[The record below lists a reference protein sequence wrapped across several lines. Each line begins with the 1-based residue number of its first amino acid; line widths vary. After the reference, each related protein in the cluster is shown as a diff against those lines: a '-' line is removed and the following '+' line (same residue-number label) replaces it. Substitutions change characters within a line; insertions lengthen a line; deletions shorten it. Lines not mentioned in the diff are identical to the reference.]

1 MTRTATTGAPTAQY
15 MLPGIRVREYRTSV
29 PLDWSAPDG
38 ETIDLFVRELVD
50 PASDTA
56 DRPLLTYLQGGP
68 GGANPRPLGRDGWI
82 DEALRDYRVV
92 LVDQRGTGLS
102 TPVDAAIVSARG
114 DAGGDY
120 LACFR
125 ADSIVRD
132 LEHVRA
138 SLYDGRRWATLAQSF
153 GGWITMTY
161 LSFAPEGLTA
171 SYICGGVPGM
181 PPAASEVYRRTFD
194 RVEAKTAEFYRRFP
208 DDEAAVAR
216 IADRLAAGDVR
227 LPDGDLLTVRRW
239 QSLGIDFGMK
249 PGFERLHWLVE
260 KAFIEPD
267 RLSPAFLQDVMTL
280 SSSAGNPLF
289 WTLQESIYGDEQSG
303 PTAWAAQAERER
315 RPQFDKARRPLLFTG
330 EMAFPWMF
338 DEVGLLRG
346 FRSAVDQL
354 AARAD
359 WSPLYDA
366 AALARNEVPVAA
378 VVYFDD
384 MYVDAGLQLQTL
396 SGVGNSQ
403 YWVTNEYEHDGIGSG
418 RTLTRLRD
426 LVRDRGGE
434 RA

>member
-1 MTRTATTGAPTAQY
+1 MTRATTSGTPTAQY

-29 PLDWSAPDG
+29 PLDWNTPDG
-38 ETIDLFVRELVD
+38 ETIELFVRELVD

-102 TPVDAAIVSARG
+102 TPVDAAIVADRG
-114 DAGGDY
+114 DEGGEY

-132 LEHVRA
+132 LEHVRC

-181 PPAASEVYRRTFD
+181 PPRASEVYRRTFD
-194 RVEAKTAEFYRRFP
+194 RVETKTAEFYRRFP

-260 KAFIEPD
+260 KAFIEPG
-267 RLSPAFLQDVMTL
+267 RLSPAFLHDVMTL

-315 RPQFDKARRPLLFTG
+315 RPQFDEARRPLLFTG

-346 FRSAVDQL
+346 FRPAVDRL
-354 AARAD
+354 AAKTD
-359 WSPLYDA
+359 WSPLYDR
-366 AALARNEVPVAA
+366 AALQRNEVPVAA

-396 SGVGNSQ
+396 AGVGNSQ

>member
-1 MTRTATTGAPTAQY
+1 
-15 MLPGIRVREYRTSV
+15 
-29 PLDWSAPDG
+29 
-38 ETIDLFVRELVD
+38 
-50 PASDTA
+50 
-56 DRPLLTYLQGGP
+56 
-68 GGANPRPLGRDGWI
+68 
-82 DEALRDYRVV
+82 
-92 LVDQRGTGLS
+92 
-102 TPVDAAIVSARG
+102 VDAAIVSARG

-249 PGFERLHWLVE
+249 PGFERMHWLIDE
-260 KAFIEPD
+260 AFATGPD
-267 RLSPAFLQDVMTL
+267 RLSDTFLSQVQAR
-280 SSSAGNPLF
+280 SSYADNPLF
-289 WTLQESIYGDEQSG
+289 AVMQESIYA
-303 PTAWAAQAERER
+303 TAGAGATGWAAQAERDR
-315 RPQFDKARRPLLFTG
+315 LPQFDASARPLLFTG
-330 EMAFPWMF
+330 EMMYPWMF
-338 DEVGLLRG
+338 EEIRALTPFRG
-346 FRSAVDQL
+346 AVELL
-354 AARAD
+354 AAETE
-359 WSPLYDA
+359 WSPLYDL
-366 AALARNEVPVAA
+366 AALAANEVPVAA
-378 VVYFDD
+378 AVYYDD
-384 MYVDAGLQLQTL
+384 MYVDAHLQLDTAHR
-396 SGVGNSQ
+396 VGNTQ
-403 YWVTNEYEHDGIGSG
+403 AWVTNEYEHDGIGSD
-418 RTLTRLRD
+418 RVFARLTE
-426 LVRDRGGE
+426 LVAQTGGE
-434 RA
+434 RQ

>member
-1 MTRTATTGAPTAQY
+1 MTAEATRTPTAQY
-15 MLPGIRVREYRTSV
+15 LLPGIRVREYRTTV
-29 PLDWSAPDG
+29 PLDWHAPDG
-38 ETIDLFVRELVD
+38 ETIELFVRELVD

-56 DRPLLTYLQGGP
+56 ERPLLTYLQGGP

-92 LVDQRGTGLS
+92 LVDQRGTGGS
-102 TPVDAAIVSARG
+102 TPVDAGIVAERG
-114 DAGGDY
+114 DTGGEF

-132 LEHVRA
+132 LEHVRT

-171 SYICGGVPGM
+171 SYVCGGVPGM
-181 PPAASEVYRRTFD
+181 PPRASEVYRRTFD
-194 RVEAKTAEFYRRFP
+194 RVEAKTAEFYRRYP

-227 LPDGDLLTVRRW
+227 LPDGDVLTVRRW

-260 KAFIEPD
+260 KAFIEND
-267 RLSPAFLQDVMTL
+267 RLSPAFMQDVMAL

-289 WTLQESIYGDEQSG
+289 WTLQESIYGDEHSG

-315 RPQFDKARRPLLFTG
+315 RAQFDETRRPLLFTG

-338 DEVGLLRG
+338 DEVRLLRG
-346 FRSAVDQL
+346 FRTAVDQL
-354 AARAD
+354 AAKTD
-359 WSPLYDA
+359 WPPLYDRT
-366 AALARNEVPVAA
+366 ALQSNEVPVAA

-384 MYVDAGLQLQTL
+384 MYVDAGLQLETL
-396 SGVGNSQ
+396 KGVGNSQ

-418 RTLTRLRD
+418 RTLTRLRE

>member
-1 MTRTATTGAPTAQY
+1 MTAEATRTPTAQY
-15 MLPGIRVREYRTSV
+15 MLPGIRVREYRTTV
-29 PLDWSAPDG
+29 PLDWHTPDG
-38 ETIDLFVRELVD
+38 ETIELFVRELVD

-56 DRPLLTYLQGGP
+56 ERPLLTYLQGGP

-92 LVDQRGTGLS
+92 LVDQRGTGGS
-102 TPVDAAIVSARG
+102 TPVDAEIVAERG
-114 DAGGDY
+114 DTGGEF

-132 LEHVRA
+132 LEHVRT

-171 SYICGGVPGM
+171 SYVCGGVPGM
-181 PPAASEVYRRTFD
+181 PPRASEVYRRTFD
-194 RVEAKTAEFYRRFP
+194 RVEAKTAEFYRRYP

-227 LPDGDLLTVRRW
+227 LPDGDVLTVRRW

-260 KAFIEPD
+260 KAFIGND
-267 RLSPAFLQDVMTL
+267 RLSPAFLQDVMAL

-289 WTLQESIYGDEQSG
+289 WTLQESIYGDEHSG

-315 RPQFDKARRPLLFTG
+315 RAQFDETRRPLLFTG

-338 DEVGLLRG
+338 DEVRLLRG
-346 FRSAVDQL
+346 FRTAVDQL
-354 AARAD
+354 AAKTD
-359 WSPLYDA
+359 WSPLYDR
-366 AALARNEVPVAA
+366 AALQSNEVPVAA

-384 MYVDAGLQLQTL
+384 MYVDAGLQLETL
-396 SGVGNSQ
+396 KGVGNSQ

-418 RTLTRLRD
+418 RTLTRLRE

>member
-1 MTRTATTGAPTAQY
+1 MTAEATRTPTAQY
-15 MLPGIRVREYRTSV
+15 MLPGIRVREYRTTV
-29 PLDWSAPDG
+29 PLDWHTPDG
-38 ETIDLFVRELVD
+38 ETIELFVRELVD

-56 DRPLLTYLQGGP
+56 ERPLLTYLQGGP

-92 LVDQRGTGLS
+92 LVDQRGTGGS
-102 TPVDAAIVSARG
+102 TPVDAEIVAERG
-114 DAGGDY
+114 DTGGEF

-132 LEHVRA
+132 LEHVRT

-171 SYICGGVPGM
+171 SYVCGGVPGM
-181 PPAASEVYRRTFD
+181 PPRASEVYRRTFD
-194 RVEAKTAEFYRRFP
+194 RVEAKTAEFYRRYP

-227 LPDGDLLTVRRW
+227 LPDGDVLTVRRW

-260 KAFIEPD
+260 KAFIEND

-289 WTLQESIYGDEQSG
+289 WTLQESIYGDEHSG
-303 PTAWAAQAERER
+303 PTAWAAQAEREQR
-315 RPQFDKARRPLLFTG
+315 AQFDETRRPLLFTG
-330 EMAFPWMF
+330 EMAFSWMF
-338 DEVGLLRG
+338 DEVRLLRG
-346 FRSAVDQL
+346 FRTAVDQL
-354 AARAD
+354 AAKTD
-359 WSPLYDA
+359 WSPLYDR
-366 AALARNEVPVAA
+366 AALQSNEVPVAA

-384 MYVDAGLQLQTL
+384 MYVDAGLQLETL
-396 SGVGNSQ
+396 KGVGNSQ

-418 RTLTRLRD
+418 RTLTRLRE

>member
-1 MTRTATTGAPTAQY
+1 MTAGATRTPTAQY
-15 MLPGIRVREYRTSV
+15 MLPGIRVREYRTTV
-29 PLDWSAPDG
+29 PLDWHTPDG
-38 ETIDLFVRELVD
+38 ETIELFVRELVD
-50 PASDTA
+50 PTSDTA
-56 DRPLLTYLQGGP
+56 ERPLLTYLQGGP

-92 LVDQRGTGLS
+92 LVDQRGTGGS
-102 TPVDAAIVSARG
+102 TPVDAEIVAERG
-114 DAGGDY
+114 DTGGEF

-171 SYICGGVPGM
+171 SYVCGGVPGM
-181 PPAASEVYRRTFD
+181 PPRASEVYRRTFD
-194 RVEAKTAEFYRRFP
+194 RVEAKTAEFYRRYP

-227 LPDGDLLTVRRW
+227 LPDGDVLTVRRW

-260 KAFIEPD
+260 KAFIEND

-289 WTLQESIYGDEQSG
+289 WTLQESIYGDEHSG

-315 RPQFDKARRPLLFTG
+315 RAQFDETRRPLLFTG

-338 DEVGLLRG
+338 DEVRLLRG
-346 FRSAVDQL
+346 FRTAVDQL
-354 AARAD
+354 AAKTD
-359 WSPLYDA
+359 WSPLYDR
-366 AALARNEVPVAA
+366 AALQSNEVPVAA

-384 MYVDAGLQLQTL
+384 MYVDAGLQLETL
-396 SGVGNSQ
+396 KGVGNSQ

-418 RTLTRLRD
+418 RTLTRLRE